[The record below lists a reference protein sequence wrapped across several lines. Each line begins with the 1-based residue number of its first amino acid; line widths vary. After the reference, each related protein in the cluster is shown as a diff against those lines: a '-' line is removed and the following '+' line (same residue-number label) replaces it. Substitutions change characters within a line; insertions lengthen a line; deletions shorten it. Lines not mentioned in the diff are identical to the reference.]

1 MRREH
6 SRRFFKCCR
15 AYVLSKV
22 RVADR
27 ENKDSSDISQMHVK
41 KNFTWFFLLLMKF
54 K

>member
-15 AYVLSKV
+15 AYVLSKA

-41 KNFTWFFLLLMKF
+41 KFAPEFFCYL
-54 K
+54 